1 MLETTTRQ
9 DPDTV
14 VATLKEAID
23 AQGLKLVAHI
33 NGQANAAKMGVEAAA
48 DQILEIFHPS
58 YAVRVWQACKPAGI
72 DIPLRIHISG
82 DGELLRVTARSARD
96 VFGPWASPDLD
107 AIGAELDPKLEA
119 ILDAVGASS

>member
-9 DPDTV
+9 DPETV

-33 NGQANAAKMGVEAAA
+33 NGQANAANIGVEVAT

-72 DIPLRIHISG
+72 EIPLRIHISG

-96 VFGPWASPDLD
+96 VFAPWASPDLD
-107 AIGAELDPKLEA
+107 AIGAELDPKLQA
-119 ILDAVGASS
+119 ILDAVEVS